1 MTWDFGDGTIV
12 TGVLNPVHVYTAPGT
27 FTVTFIASNA
37 TCMDVKTTFITVQD
51 FTTGID
57 HAGTEVFSI
66 FPNPANAVTDIRLR
80 LPEREEALVI
90 NVLDAAGKL
99 VKTFNFNN
107 VEKQARLQINV
118 SDLATGVYQLLL
130 TGNTYST
137 SARLNVVR

>member
-1 MTWDFGDGTIV
+1 MFNATVQGASDMTWDFGDGTIV
-12 TGVLNPVHVYTAPGT
+12 TGVLSPVHVYTSPGMY
-27 FTVTFIASNA
+27 TVTFIASNA

-57 HAGTEVFSI
+57 QAGTEVFSI
-66 FPNPANAVTDIRLR
+66 FPNPANAITDIRLR
-80 LPEREEALVI
+80 LPEREETLVI

-118 SDLATGVYQLLL
+118 SDLSTGVYQLLL
-130 TGNTYST
+130 T
-137 SARLNVVR
+137 